1 MSYFNPTKYLINNFV
16 SRPLDSKISTHWVQD
31 KLVFCISLPINNR
44 RTYQNFFMG
53 KPFFLLA
60 GLLFLGCTKEINCH
74 NKSKT
79 VSEEGAINK
88 GGFPKPID
96 YNNFTIRQGQHYCDQ
111 NGLKSVRTSEMKFMV
126 KFDKS
131 AIYQTLVPENQYDI
145 NKLWGFTEGINNQ
158 YNSARIGWSWNNNA
172 LRLYGYVH
180 ANGIRHF
187 QEMVQANCPLCIRR
201 YKKESANLRTLK
213 HIVAFKASIGEGLGR
228 LLNRATKL
236 GQLEP

>member
-1 MSYFNPTKYLINNFV
+1 MS
-16 SRPLDSKISTHWVQD
+16 
-31 KLVFCISLPINNR
+31 
-44 RTYQNFFMG
+44 

-60 GLLFLGCTKEINCH
+60 GLLFIGFTKEINCH

-79 VSEEGAINK
+79 VAEEGAADK
-88 GGFPKPID
+88 SGSPKPIS
-96 YNNFTIRQGQHYCDQ
+96 YTNFTIRQDQHYCDQ
-111 NGLKSVRTSEMKFMV
+111 NGLKSVRTSEMRFIV

-131 AIYQTLVPENQYDI
+131 AIYQTVVPENQYDI

-187 QEMVQANCPLCIRR
+187 QEITSVTIGSDIPCSIKPAGSTYLFTVNGVSVSLPRGPSTAQANGYQQYPYFGGDETAPHLITIMV
-201 YKKESANLRTLK
+201 KSL
-213 HIVAFKASIGEGLGR
+213 
-228 LLNRATKL
+228 
-236 GQLEP
+236 